1 MGLIAVLLAG
11 GLMAWN
17 EAHAVREVLPPD
29 PVMAST
35 LEPNGPPEKAVF
47 AGGCFWGV
55 QLVFQHV
62 KGVTH
67 VTSGYSGGAALTA
80 HYELVG
86 TGTTGHAESVEVTFD
101 PAQVSYERL
110 LEVLFTVAHDPTE
123 LDRQGPD
130 TGTQYRSAIF
140 YANEDQK
147 RAAEAVIARLERAKA
162 YSRPI
167 VTQVVPLEAFYP
179 AEDYH
184 QDYATLHPESPYI
197 AINDAPKLERLHEK
211 FPELYR
217 G

>member
-1 MGLIAVLLAG
+1 
-11 GLMAWN
+11 
-17 EAHAVREVLPPD
+17 
-29 PVMAST
+29 MAST

-197 AINDAPKLERLHEK
+197 AFNDAPKLERLHEK